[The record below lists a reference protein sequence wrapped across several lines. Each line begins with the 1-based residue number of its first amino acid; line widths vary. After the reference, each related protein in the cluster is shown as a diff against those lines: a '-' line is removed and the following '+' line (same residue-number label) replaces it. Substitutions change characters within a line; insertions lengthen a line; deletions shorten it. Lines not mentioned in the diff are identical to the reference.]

1 MSTDV
6 YPETERGQH
15 RGRPQVS
22 SAGGWWKYGLLALGA
37 GCLLA
42 VAGVLI
48 LGASSAE
55 TMGPMRT
62 HTIERGELLFT
73 IVEQG
78 VLGSSDDTE
87 IICKVRGDNTINW
100 VIESGTK
107 VEAGEDLIKLDTL
120 LIEEAILEWSKFSHL
135 AEASAEGEKAA
146 VARAKLAISEYQ
158 EGRFVAELMTLE
170 KDLAIAESRLRTS
183 QNILGHATMLADRG
197 YVSGLEIEQKKF
209 GVVQS
214 ELVVEMM
221 QTNIDVLKRF
231 TRREELERLK
241 GVLNTTQAKYSAE
254 AERVKRNS
262 SQRDR
267 AIEELKYCVV
277 RAEKSGMVI
286 HPTVEDWDRE
296 PEITEGGTVHK
307 DQVMLLMPDL
317 TKMQVQVGIHESII
331 DRIKPGQTAR
341 ITLPGKV
348 LVGTVTSVSSVA
360 QPAGW
365 WNGNMV
371 KYDTI
376 IMLPSMEE
384 LLLEEIQRRGEK
396 IPVAE
401 RTALQQTLETDQQER
416 TEVQRKLVD
425 DAQVEY
431 LPDYKA
437 LKPGMNAKVEVTIT
451 RHLDVLT
458 IPVTAVV
465 ETETGQLC
473 WVRTDDGVERRSL
486 ELGDGNTMSIVV
498 KSGLQEGDEVVLNP
512 TDVIEEAHTEV
523 QKTRKSVNRLQQ
535 YSSKPKSKTVSQ

>member
-42 VAGVLI
+42 VAAVLI

-62 HTIERGELLFT
+62 HTIERGELLLT

-87 IICKVRGDNTINW
+87 IVCKVRGDNTINW
-100 VIESGTK
+100 VIESGTE
-107 VEAGEDLIKLDTL
+107 VEVGEDLIKLDTL

-135 AEASAEGEKAA
+135 AEASAEGQKTA
-146 VARAKLAISEYQ
+146 VARAKLAISEYE

-183 QNILGHATMLADRG
+183 QNILGHATMMADRG
-197 YVSGLEIEQKKF
+197 YVSGLEIEQKQF

-241 GVLNTTQAKYSAE
+241 GELNTTQAKYSAE
-254 AERVKRNS
+254 VERVIRNS

-286 HPTVEDWDRE
+286 HPTIEDWDRE

-317 TKMQVQVGIHESII
+317 TKMQVKVGIHESII

-348 LVGTVTSVSSVA
+348 LVGTITSVASVA
-360 QPAGW
+360 QPGGW

-376 IMLPSMEE
+376 VKLPKEP
-384 LLLEEIQRRGEK
+384 G
-396 IPVAE
+396 
-401 RTALQQTLETDQQER
+401 
-416 TEVQRKLVD
+416 
-425 DAQVEY
+425 
-431 LPDYKA
+431 

-473 WVRTDDGVERRSL
+473 WVRTNDGVERRSL

-498 KSGLQEGDEVVLNP
+498 KSGLEEGDEVVLNP

-523 QKTRKSVNRLQQ
+523 QKTRKSANRLQQ

>member
-1 MSTDV
+1 M
-6 YPETERGQH
+6 
-15 RGRPQVS
+15 
-22 SAGGWWKYGLLALGA
+22 
-37 GCLLA
+37 
-42 VAGVLI
+42 
-48 LGASSAE
+48 
-55 TMGPMRT
+55 M
-62 HTIERGELLFT
+62 
-73 IVEQG
+73 
-78 VLGSSDDTE
+78 
-87 IICKVRGDNTINW
+87 
-100 VIESGTK
+100 
-107 VEAGEDLIKLDTL
+107 
-120 LIEEAILEWSKFSHL
+120 
-135 AEASAEGEKAA
+135 
-146 VARAKLAISEYQ
+146 
-158 EGRFVAELMTLE
+158 
-170 KDLAIAESRLRTS
+170 
-183 QNILGHATMLADRG
+183 ADRG
-197 YVSGLEIEQKKF
+197 YVSGLEIEQKQF

-241 GVLNTTQAKYSAE
+241 GELNTTQAKYSAE
-254 AERVKRNS
+254 VERVIRNS

-286 HPTVEDWDRE
+286 HPTIEDWGRE

-317 TKMQVQVGIHESII
+317 TKMQVKVGIHESII

-348 LVGTVTSVSSVA
+348 LVGTITSVASVA
-360 QPAGW
+360 QPGGW

-376 IMLPSMEE
+376 VKLPKEP
-384 LLLEEIQRRGEK
+384 G
-396 IPVAE
+396 
-401 RTALQQTLETDQQER
+401 
-416 TEVQRKLVD
+416 
-425 DAQVEY
+425 
-431 LPDYKA
+431 

-473 WVRTDDGVERRSL
+473 WVRTNDGVERRSL

-498 KSGLQEGDEVVLNP
+498 KSGLEEGDEVVLNP

-523 QKTRKSVNRLQQ
+523 QKTRKSANRLQQ